1 MGAIQYNRNTKW
13 EKVVKMFFGSFEH
26 SLDEKNRLLIPAKL
40 RNTLG
45 TKLFIMKGYEGSL
58 SIYPND
64 QFVKFLNK
72 LQSLPYESKVSRDIE
87 RISLSSV
94 FELEID
100 RVNRIQI
107 PTALI
112 NKYSISKEVV
122 VVGVIDHIEVWSKAK
137 WEKYLED
144 NEAEYEQKSEELLKN
159 V

>member
-1 MGAIQYNRNTKW
+1 
-13 EKVVKMFFGSFEH
+13 MFFGSFEH
-26 SLDEKNRLLIPAKL
+26 CLDDKNRLLIPSKL
-40 RNTLG
+40 RNALG
-45 TKLFIMKGYEGSL
+45 SKLFIMKGYEGSL

-72 LQSLPYESKVSRDIE
+72 LQTLPFESKVSRDIE
-87 RISLSSV
+87 RIALSSV

-100 RVNRIQI
+100 KVNRIQI

-122 VVGVIDHIEVWSKAK
+122 VVGVIDHIEVWSKQK
-137 WEKYLED
+137 WNKYLED